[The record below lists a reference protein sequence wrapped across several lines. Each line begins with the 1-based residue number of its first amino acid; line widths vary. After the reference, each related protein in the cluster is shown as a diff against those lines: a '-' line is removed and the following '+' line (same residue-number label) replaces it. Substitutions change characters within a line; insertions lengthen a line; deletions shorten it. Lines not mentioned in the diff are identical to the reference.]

1 MPSSTDFRDRALGL
15 LLPFGPVTAR
25 SMFGGYGLYL
35 DGIMFGLIAYD
46 TLYFKVDD
54 GNRDDYVKAGT
65 GPFTYEGKRR
75 PVQMSYFQIPA
86 AVLDDPVALAKWAEL
101 AHQAAK
107 RSRAKN
113 PKRRNRGTPHPTPRR
128 KP

>member
-1 MPSSTDFRDRALGL
+1 
-15 LLPFGPVTAR
+15 
-25 SMFGGYGLYL
+25 MFGGYGLYL
-35 DGIMFGLIAYD
+35 DGIMLGLIAYD

-54 GNRDDYVKAGT
+54 GNRDDYIKAGT

-75 PVQMSYFQIPA
+75 PVQMSYYEIPEA
-86 AVLDDPVALAKWAEL
+86 ILDDPAALAKWAEL

-113 PKRRNRGTPHPTPRR
+113 PQRRNRGTPHPTPRR